1 MNKVELR
8 KNELLEILHSRKRM
22 RISEVSE
29 VLNISIP
36 TARRL
41 CVALAEEE
49 KINRI
54 HGSISSLDVPDDKYS
69 FEQLKNEH
77 LEEKIKVGN
86 YAASLIKN
94 NQVIFLEAGTTIQ
107 QMALA
112 LAERIKKGELT
123 GLVIFTNSLLNL
135 EILHPVQEKIILLG
149 GQYREQRRDFVG
161 YFSELS
167 LKKLQFDCCF
177 MGADA
182 ISTKG
187 GIMAMD
193 LDTVRFDAELI
204 KHSENVI
211 ILAHS
216 GKFDKNSLISYVDL
230 NEVSSIITD
239 RNLNDAIFT
248 DCENA
253 GANIIRV

>member
-1 MNKVELR
+1 MNKVEIR
-8 KNELLEILHSRKRM
+8 KNELLEILGSRKNM
-22 RISEVSE
+22 RISEVAK
-29 VLNISIP
+29 VLDISLP

-41 CVALAEEE
+41 CAALAEEG
-49 KINRI
+49 KIIRA
-54 HGSISSLDVPDDKYS
+54 HGSVSSLDVLDDKYS

-77 LEEKIKVGN
+77 LEEKIKIGS
-86 YAASLIKN
+86 YAASLIQN
-94 NQVIFLEAGTTIQ
+94 NQVIFLEAGTTIA

-149 GQYREQRRDFVG
+149 GQYRERRKDFIG

-167 LKKLQFDCCF
+167 LKRLQFDHCF
-177 MGADA
+177 LGADA

-204 KHSENVI
+204 KHSEKVTV
-211 ILAHS
+211 LAHS
-216 GKFDKNSLISYVDL
+216 GKFNKTSLISYVDL

-239 RNLNDAIFT
+239 RNLEELIFT
-248 DCENA
+248 DCESA
-253 GANIIRV
+253 GATVIRV